1 MNPFLAKPLLLIFA
15 SLFVSACDKD
25 DNPAPMSVSTPEPA
39 ETHPVEA
46 ALDGTYWRQDKVCFV
61 YTKKWAQGELE
72 FSDDIINE
80 SVQWSG
86 GKFYY
91 PRLEIFSVESDTRKV
106 REYDSGTYV
115 GSYYYHNRYI
125 MEYPDGNHVLI
136 RALDELTG
144 YVGAAFNVP
153 LEVVSCTDE
162 EIILDGP
169 IKPYIWQEWKL
180 DEISEYQNIIYLG
193 IRVYWTKI
201 ENGAELL
208 EPSNPLD

>member
-1 MNPFLAKPLLLIFA
+1 
-15 SLFVSACDKD
+15 
-25 DNPAPMSVSTPEPA
+25 
-39 ETHPVEA
+39 
-46 ALDGTYWRQDKVCFV
+46 
-61 YTKKWAQGELE
+61 
-72 FSDDIINE
+72 
-80 SVQWSG
+80 
-86 GKFYY
+86 
-91 PRLEIFSVESDTRKV
+91 
-106 REYDSGTYV
+106 
-115 GSYYYHNRYI
+115 

-193 IRVYWTKI
+193 IESARLSCEADIREGCPANFLSLPFGIGLFGKKL
-201 ENGAELL
+201 A
-208 EPSNPLD
+208 